1 MCGRERPGPS
11 EDQASYHH
19 ARPPRE
25 RPLEPAEAMRCGCIV
40 LYWQAKTRLTLQ
52 TSVAGVFRNSSQ
64 LSRFFICLDYQWLRE
79 LRKSNG
85 DVTQTGLSLIN
96 NTLLTFQTSEEGVF
110 RNYSQTVLSGTEC

>member
-25 RPLEPAEAMRCGCIV
+25 RPLEPAEAMRCGYIV

-79 LRKSNG
+79 LRKSNV

-96 NTLLTFQTSEEGVF
+96 KTPMTFQTSVPGVF
-110 RNYSQTVLSGTEC
+110 RNYLYTVLSGTD